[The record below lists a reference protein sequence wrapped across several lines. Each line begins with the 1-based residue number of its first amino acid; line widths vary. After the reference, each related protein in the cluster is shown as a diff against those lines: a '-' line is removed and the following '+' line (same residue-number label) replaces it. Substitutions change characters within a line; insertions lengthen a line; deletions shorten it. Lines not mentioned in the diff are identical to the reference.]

1 MAIEFW
7 LTNDRNTER
16 VRLPVNPDT
25 LNITSP
31 FGFNDVTVANLGEVT
46 IFGDRGLK
54 EFSFGT
60 FFPAH
65 YNSSYCEY
73 RGFKAPYTYVAIIE
87 KWRDRKLPI
96 RFVVTGTKIN
106 YLVTVREFTY
116 EVERAGNPGDIYFSI
131 TLKQFKWLPVR
142 YETTKTTSTK
152 PKATRPPSTKKTTSS
167 TTKKTTSAKRM
178 YTVKRNDSLWKI
190 AKRYY
195 GDGDKWRTI
204 YNANKKTIGRNAS
217 NLKVGMRLVIP

>member
-16 VRLPVNPDT
+16 VRLPVNPDS
-25 LNITSP
+25 LNVTSP
-31 FGFNDVTVANLGEVT
+31 FGFNDVTVANLGEVS

-60 FFPAH
+60 FFPADYH
-65 YNSSYCEY
+65 PAYCEY

-96 RFVVTGTKIN
+96 RFIVTGTKIN
-106 YLVTVREFTY
+106 YLVTVRDFTY
-116 EVERAGNPGDIYFSI
+116 EVERAGNLGDIYFSI
-131 TLKQFKWLPVR
+131 TLKQFKYLPVR
-142 YETTKTTSTK
+142 YETTKSTSAK
-152 PKATRPPSTKKTTSS
+152 PKATRPPSTKKKTATS
-167 TTKKTTSAKRM
+167 KAKRT
-178 YTVKRNDSLWKI
+178 YTVKKNDSLFII

-195 GDGDKWRTI
+195 GDGEKWRTI
-204 YNANKKTIGRNAS
+204 YNANKKTIGKNPSR
-217 NLKVGMRLVIP
+217 LKAGMRLVIP

>member
-25 LNITSP
+25 LNVTSP

-106 YLVTVREFTY
+106 YLVTVRDFTY

-142 YETTKTTSTK
+142 YEATKPATAK
-152 PKATRPPSTKKTTSS
+152 PKATRPPSTKKNNVIYYEKNLRQQNGPTPLNETTVFGRLRNVIMV
-167 TTKKTTSAKRM
+167 TARNGAQYITLIKR
-178 YTVKRNDSLWKI
+178 
-190 AKRYY
+190 
-195 GDGDKWRTI
+195 
-204 YNANKKTIGRNAS
+204 
-217 NLKVGMRLVIP
+217 

>member
-7 LTNDRNTER
+7 LTNERNTER

-25 LNITSP
+25 LNVTSP
-31 FGFNDVTVANLGEVT
+31 FGFNDVTVANLGEVS

-60 FFPAH
+60 FFPAR
-65 YNSSYCEY
+65 YNEAYCEY

-87 KWRDRKLPI
+87 KWRDSKLPI
-96 RFVVTGTKIN
+96 RFIVTGSKIN
-106 YLVTVREFTY
+106 YLVTVREFSY
-116 EVERAGNPGDIYFSI
+116 EVERAGNRGDIYFSL

-142 YETTKTTSTK
+142 YETTKTTSK
-152 PKATRPPSTKKTTSS
+152 PAATRPPSTKSTTKTTSKS
-167 TTKKTTSAKRM
+167 TKRT
-178 YTVKRNDSLWKI
+178 YTVKKNDSLFII

-195 GDGDKWRTI
+195 GNGEKWRAI
-204 YNANKKTIGRNAS
+204 YDANKKTIGKNP
-217 NLKVGMRLVIP
+217 NDIEPGMKLVIP